1 MKRVVFPLT
10 LLTLSVMGSV
20 QAESLQES
28 LLHCDN
34 RFFSELY
41 VQQKAFIGSALL
53 KTDSQHRAWFVPP
66 KNGGDVTWFSQ
77 PVKSGNLVLS
87 GYFMRQND
95 LEAMGKY
102 YFWGL
107 IIDSSAAEVAAAL
120 SKVNWQKAGDEYF
133 ANPMIKRPGDQ
144 MWKLNSGAASGIAP
158 AKGSVEKLALLSDS
172 GDKAQLLCSVQ
183 GNVTDEILLS
193 LRPDLIGSEK

>member
-10 LLTLSVMGSV
+10 FLTLSVMGSV

-41 VQQKAFIGSALL
+41 IQQKTFIGSALL
-53 KTDSQHRAWFVPP
+53 KTDNKHHAWFVPP
-66 KNGGDVTWFSQ
+66 KNGGDVIWFSQ
-77 PVKSGNLVLS
+77 PVKSDNLVLS
-87 GYFMRQND
+87 GYFIRQND
-95 LEAMGKY
+95 LDEMGKY

-107 IIDSSAAEVAAAL
+107 IIDGSAAEVAAAL
-120 SKVNWQKAGDEYF
+120 SKVNWQKVGDEYF
-133 ANPMIKRPGDQ
+133 ANPMIKRPRDQ

-183 GNVTDEILLS
+183 GSVTDEILLS
-193 LRPDLIGSEK
+193 LRPDLIGNEK